1 MLSRAMAATSVA
13 ATLLPRRARHAMTR
27 RALRSSPAAAAAE
40 RPSPSLA
47 RPADLALATAA
58 ASFLAPGARAPSRLR
73 HLVVAAAKI
82 PAKPKAQYSTK
93 RLRASDEFV
102 AEEEDE
108 DYDPYVHM
116 GRPNREALKRLMTE
130 YRNLTKALCALPKSS
145 IAKINMPEEV
155 REEVYATIKISSN
168 IARKRA
174 EGRVA
179 KLIRGLDDAE
189 ALPIQTAVENLQNG
203 IGLLTVEPEVEATA
217 MAWRASLLAGDDK
230 TQKEVFGLMSP
241 EREWSFTRQELSQL
255 VTRAR
260 KEKADAEAAREAER
274 AAKEAAEATAIVMPD
289 GTTVPTAVAPPT
301 GKKKKGGAG
310 KSQKTLLKHLRSIA
324 EWRSQR
330 G

>member
-1 MLSRAMAATSVA
+1 
-13 ATLLPRRARHAMTR
+13 
-27 RALRSSPAAAAAE
+27 
-40 RPSPSLA
+40 
-47 RPADLALATAA
+47 
-58 ASFLAPGARAPSRLR
+58 
-73 HLVVAAAKI
+73 
-82 PAKPKAQYSTK
+82 
-93 RLRASDEFV
+93 
-102 AEEEDE
+102 
-108 DYDPYVHM
+108 
-116 GRPNREALKRLMTE
+116 
-130 YRNLTKALCALPKSS
+130 
-145 IAKINMPEEV
+145 MPEEV

-289 GTTVPTAVAPPT
+289 GPTVPTAVAPPT
-301 GKKKKGGAG
+301 GKKKKGAG
-310 KSQKTLLKHLRSIA
+310 KSQKRC
-324 EWRSQR
+324 
-330 G
+330 